1 MGEIVW
7 LVTGWKYWV
16 AVNFI
21 YCEPLLTIF
30 ILYAVTTPNINQ
42 LALPFKKREV
52 KSRQQFLGLWSQS
65 KDYVRRASGAK
76 GQYQAN
82 KEGRLSEEFPWPVS
96 PQTGA
101 GATSVSPGAG
111 QGQITSSGRGFGT
124 TQYAG
129 YECPAPKR
137 VPPSEEHYILKLSSL
152 RSELKASN
160 LEKAEMK
167 AKLEEKEGRIR
178 SQAKRIVDLERRVY
192 QLGS

>member
-1 MGEIVW
+1 ME
-7 LVTGWKYWV
+7 KYWV
-16 AVNFI
+16 AMNLIHESLF
-21 YCEPLLTIF
+21 TI
-30 ILYAVTTPNINQ
+30 IIHAVTTPNINQ

-65 KDYVRRASGAK
+65 KDYVRRASGAR

-82 KEGRLSEEFPWPVS
+82 KEVRLSEEFPWPVS

-101 GATSVSPGAG
+101 ASVSPGAG
-111 QGQITSSGRGFGT
+111 QGQIASSGRAFGTST

-152 RSELKASN
+152 REELNASN

-167 AKLEEKEGRIR
+167 ARLEEKEGQIR
-178 SQAKRIVDLERRVY
+178 SYAKRIVDLERRVC
-192 QLGS
+192 QLGIYKTK